1 LTNQKNDTIAAIAT
15 ARGNAGIGVI
25 RVSGPAA
32 RDIQLSLYPAELEP
46 RKATL
51 TKIYDHQ
58 HRLLDQVIL
67 LFFSAPNSFTGED
80 VLELQGH
87 GGSVLLD
94 MLLEHVLS
102 LGARQA
108 RAGEFSERAYLNGKI
123 DLAQAEAI
131 ADIIESQSRQ
141 AVRGA
146 MRSLQGEFSNRV
158 QQLVENLIHVRMLA
172 EAYLDF
178 PDEELEEVPAT
189 EFSKRLQ
196 QLNTGIDQLLQD
208 AKKGNLLR
216 DGYHLV
222 LAGRPNAGKSSLLN
236 ILTQNETAIVSE
248 QAGTTRDIIRDRF
261 DVDGVVIDVTDTA
274 GLRETTD
281 SIESEGVRRA
291 QKELEKADRVLLI
304 VDETVFDEQHRN
316 ELLAYIDSD
325 TPVTIIRNKI
335 DLLDK
340 KAVLET
346 TDRYSEI
353 LLSVKTG
360 AGLDLL
366 YQHLREVTSGG
377 SMPEGVFTARR
388 RHIEALQ
395 KAEKKLKRAIE
406 HLSPVIQL
414 ELLAEDCRQAQ
425 NILNEITGEFGSED
439 LLGRIF
445 SSFCIGK

>member
-1 LTNQKNDTIAAIAT
+1 MTKQKNDTIAAIAT

-51 TKIYDHQ
+51 TKIYDRQ

-94 MLLEHVLS
+94 MLLEHILS

-123 DLAQAEAI
+123 DLVQAEAI

-158 QQLVENLIHVRMLA
+158 QQLVENLIHVRVLA

-178 PDEELEEVPAT
+178 PDEEIEEIPAT

-196 QLNTGIDQLLQD
+196 ELNTGIEQLLQD
-208 AKKGNLLR
+208 ARKGNLLR

-248 QAGTTRDIIRDRF
+248 QAGTTRDIIRDRI
-261 DVDGVVIDVTDTA
+261 DLDGVVIDVTDTA

-304 VDETVFDEQHRN
+304 VDDTEFDEQQRK
-316 ELLAYIDSD
+316 ELLAYIDID

-335 DLLDK
+335 DLINK
-340 KAVLET
+340 KALIDT
-346 TDRYSEI
+346 TDRYTEI

-360 AGLDLL
+360 EGIELL
-366 YQHLREVTSGG
+366 YQHLREVASIGT
-377 SMPEGVFTARR
+377 MPEGVFTARR

-395 KAEKKLKRAIE
+395 KGEKILQSSVD
-406 HLSPVIQL
+406 HLRPVVQL

-425 NILNEITGEFGSED
+425 NTLNEITGEFGSED

>member
-1 LTNQKNDTIAAIAT
+1 MTKDHNDTIAAIAT
-15 ARGNAGIGVI
+15 ARGNAGVGVI

-32 RDIQLSLYPAELEP
+32 REIQLHLYPSELEP
-46 RKATL
+46 RKAKL
-51 TKIYDHQ
+51 TKIYDRQ

-94 MLLEHVLS
+94 MLLEHILS

-123 DLAQAEAI
+123 DLVQAEAI

-158 QQLVENLIHVRMLA
+158 QQLVENLIHVRVLA

-178 PDEELEEVPAT
+178 PDEEIEEIPAT

-196 QLNTGIDQLLQD
+196 ELNTGIEQLLQD
-208 AKKGNLLR
+208 ARKGNLLR

-248 QAGTTRDIIRDRF
+248 QAGTTRDIIRDRI
-261 DVDGVVIDVTDTA
+261 DLDGVVIDVTDTA

-304 VDETVFDEQHRN
+304 VDDTEFDEQQRKD
-316 ELLAYIDSD
+316 LLAYIDID

-335 DLLDK
+335 DLINK
-340 KAVLET
+340 KALIDT
-346 TDRYSEI
+346 TDRYTEI
-353 LLSVKTG
+353 LLSAKTG
-360 AGLDLL
+360 VGIELL
-366 YQHLREVTSGG
+366 YQHLREVASIGT
-377 SMPEGVFTARR
+377 MPEGVFTARR
-388 RHIEALQ
+388 RHTEALQ
-395 KAEKKLKRAIE
+395 KAEKILQSSVD
-406 HLSPVIQL
+406 HLRPVVQL

-425 NILNEITGEFGSED
+425 NTLNEITGEFGSED